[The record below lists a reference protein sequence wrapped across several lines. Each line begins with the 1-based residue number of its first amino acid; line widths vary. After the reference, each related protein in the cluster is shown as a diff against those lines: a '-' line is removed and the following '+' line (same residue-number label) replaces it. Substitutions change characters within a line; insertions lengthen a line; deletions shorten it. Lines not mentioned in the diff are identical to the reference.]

1 MSLWNPYAF
10 SVTGQ
15 ALAPVAP
22 PALRAYGAEPTA
34 EQRGMAQTVY
44 VAFCS
49 RVRLSAVPNPT
60 EQGRLPDGT
69 SYRITVLGPQTVMEI
84 WPVSSDGLR
93 RSGIGLVLTTLDG
106 GLVSGHV
113 HKDGNRPQPYI
124 LTPRV
129 EKGSR
134 ITTGKWRVRKVDGY
148 SGGKAVWMNNAGK
161 AATVGVGGAIY
172 DMDLL
177 DYVSL
182 DRIFGTN
189 NRAYWAGEYDAG
201 VNYFTNGEKALGSFR
216 DRIDT
221 IPFFRT
227 DSAGKV
233 WVMQLTPAFLPY
245 PRIQL
250 WGDEYTEAESTAPI
264 GVLLHELPIPSGYT
278 MIWQTI
284 SVSPDGRAARMMF
297 RKVGAYAVFGKV
309 DLSITENQLLITSI
323 VDSGGVT
330 PGSTVVTNT
339 GAIVDGNG
347 TTTRVE
353 TATAARLRMPGG
365 YGYGPRGDMT
375 DFELSSLSGG
385 ANEEG
390 VQTRVTVQTSSASFD
405 AEGRLLRSD
414 LRIEL
419 TETSAMV
426 KVGYSV
432 KYGASE
438 LNFPMG
444 YVNLNRETVETNESF
459 AGTYL
464 GAPAIYR
471 KKVVES
477 VEVRN
482 TEDVSPSIL
491 FISPLLDFHVVS
503 YHGYR
508 STLLIN
514 INQTNTY
521 PPSLFVDESDPVALD
536 IKAVR
541 RITATYKGAE
551 VLNIETLLPSDGAG
565 LYRIQYVASAAV
577 DPLTGAACVNILEID
592 TLADRT
598 TPPLRSWIIL
608 ADDVS
613 AKHLHE
619 VMDVPESTAIRVRK
633 DYSLLSVV

>member
-15 ALAPVAP
+15 ALGPVAP

-69 SYRITVLGPQTVMEI
+69 SYRITVVGSQTVMEI
-84 WPVSSDGLR
+84 WPVANDDLR
-93 RSGIGLVLTTLDG
+93 RSGIGLVLTTLNG
-106 GLVSGHV
+106 NLVSGHI
-113 HKDGNRPQPYI
+113 HKDGDRPQPYI

-129 EKGSR
+129 KKGSR

-148 SGGKAVWMNNAGK
+148 SGGKAVWMNKAGK

-233 WVMQLTPAFLPY
+233 WVMQLTPAFLPD

-250 WGDEYTEAESTAPI
+250 WGEEYTEAESTAPI

-309 DLSITENQLLITSI
+309 DLSIAENRLLITSI

-330 PGSTVVTNT
+330 PGGTDSSLT
-339 GAIVDGNG
+339 GSIVDGNG
-347 TTTRVE
+347 MTTSIE
-353 TATAARLRMPGG
+353 TVTAARLRMPGG
-365 YGYGPRGDMT
+365 YGYGPRGDET
-375 DFELSSLSGG
+375 DFELSSFGGGHREDGTRTRITTQTFSSG
-385 ANEEG
+385 
-390 VQTRVTVQTSSASFD
+390 FD
-405 AEGRLLRSD
+405 ADGRPWSD
-414 LRIEL
+414 RR
-419 TETSAMV
+419 TEVVGTDNII

-432 KYGASE
+432 RYGTSE
-438 LNFPMG
+438 INFRLG
-444 YVNLNRETVETNESF
+444 YFTANFLSVETQEFFSAPWFGNPTTHEKRVRESSGVIN
-459 AGTYL
+459 A
-464 GAPAIYR
+464 
-471 KKVVES
+471 
-477 VEVRN
+477 
-482 TEDVSPSIL
+482 EDVSPNIL

-508 STLLIN
+508 STERTN
-514 INQTNTY
+514 IKTTFTT
-521 PPSLFVDESDPVALD
+521 PPSLTVDDSMPTEFELN
-536 IKAVR
+536 AVR

-608 ADDVS
+608 VDDVS

>member
-60 EQGRLPDGT
+60 EQGRFPDGT
-69 SYRITVLGPQTVMEI
+69 SYRITVVGPQTVMEI
-84 WPVSSDGLR
+84 WPVADDDLR
-93 RSGIGLVLTTLDG
+93 RSGIGLILTALDG
-106 GLVSGHV
+106 GLVAGHI
-113 HKDGNRPQPYI
+113 HEDGDRPQPYI

-129 EKGSR
+129 KKRSR
-134 ITTGKWRVRKVDGY
+134 TTTGKWRVRKVDGY
-148 SGGKAVWMNNAGK
+148 SGGKAVWMNKAGK

-177 DYVSL
+177 DYVSI

-189 NRAYWAGEYDAG
+189 NRAYWAGEYNAG
-201 VNYFTNGEKALGSFR
+201 VNFFTDGEKVLGSFR
-216 DRIDT
+216 DRNDT

-233 WVMQLTPAFLPY
+233 WVMQLTPAFVPE

-250 WGDEYTEAESTAPI
+250 WGEEYTGTESTLPV
-264 GVLLHELPIPSGYT
+264 GVLLDELPIPSGYT

-297 RKVGAYAVFGKV
+297 RKVGAFSVFGKV
-309 DLSITENQLLITSI
+309 DLSITENRLLITSI

-330 PGSTVVTNT
+330 PGGTVVTNT

-353 TATAARLRMPGG
+353 TVTSGRARMPGG

-375 DFELSSLSGG
+375 DFEL
-385 ANEEG
+385 ATFNG
-390 VQTRVTVQTSSASFD
+390 VTEDGTRTRVTTQTFSSGFD
-405 AEGRLLRSD
+405 VDGRPWSD

-419 TETSAMV
+419 AETENLLKA
-426 KVGYSV
+426 GYSV
-432 KYGASE
+432 RYGTSE
-438 LNFPMG
+438 INFRLG
-444 YVNLNRETVETNESF
+444 YSTVNRLTVETEEF
-459 AGTYL
+459 FYALYL
-464 GAPAIYR
+464 GSPALHQKR
-471 KKVVES
+471 VVES
-477 VEVRN
+477 AGVTN
-482 TEDVSPSIL
+482 AEDVSPNIL

-508 STLLIN
+508 STER
-514 INQTNTY
+514 TNTKTTFTT
-521 PPSLFVDESDPVALD
+521 PPSLTVDDSMPVD
-536 IKAVR
+536 IELTAVR

-551 VLNIETLLPSDGAG
+551 VLNVETLLPSDGAG

-608 ADDVS
+608 VDDVS